1 MKSTRADL
9 LSLIAQEEGRLAK
22 LNSER
27 KESCER
33 LKALRRELEATI
45 RLQVPGS
52 HVSAVNRP
60 SGPISA
66 VEKVALFRSLFRGRD
81 DVFPTRFLSK
91 KSGQS
96 GYAPACA
103 NKFVKGVCELPKI
116 RCGECPNQAFLS
128 VNDQVVLGHLR
139 GRHVMGVYPL
149 LRDATCWFLAVDFDK
164 ASWKE
169 DVASFIETCR
179 IMGVPCSLE
188 RSRSGNGAHAWFFF
202 ASPIPSALARKMGSH
217 LLTETMARRHQLSMD
232 SYDRL
237 FPNQD
242 TMPHGGFGN
251 LIALPL
257 QYEARRRG
265 NTVFL
270 DAGFEP
276 YLDQWAYLAAVPRLE
291 PEGVEAIAREA
302 ERRDAVVG
310 VRIAEPMDD
319 EGTEPR
325 RQLPMGNSGRSSIPG
340 PLPSEVNAVL
350 AQRLFIDKDAVP
362 SPLLNEI
369 KRLAAFQNPEF
380 YRRQSMRL
388 SIAKTPRVISCAQEL
403 PRHIALPRGCRSAVE
418 GLLKRYDIK
427 LSLDDQ
433 RHEGQPLCFQFRGEL
448 TPLQERAA
456 KALLPH
462 DIGVFVGPP
471 GIGKTVLGAH
481 LIAQRGR
488 STLILVHR
496 RPLLD
501 QWVAQIS
508 AFLGVDEKEVG
519 QIGGGKRNANSILDV
534 AMIQSL
540 VRGEHVDDIV
550 ATYGH
555 VIVDECHHVPAVS
568 FERVLSEVKARYVL
582 GLTATP
588 NRRDGHHP
596 ILEMQLGPA
605 RFCVEA
611 KSPAARQLFKYE
623 LVVRETSFWLK
634 AVPNEVGIQ
643 DIYGAL
649 AADEQRNRLVLD
661 DVIRAVELG
670 ASPVLLTERRDH
682 LDYFAAKLRGF
693 VRNLIVLRGGGT
705 PKQRQKLV
713 TQLAEIPE
721 DEERL
726 ILATGRY
733 IGEGFD
739 DIRLDTLFLAMPISW
754 KGTLAQYAGRLHRIR
769 PGKTTVR
776 IFDYVD
782 GSVPVLRRMFE
793 KRLRAY
799 RALGYVRGEPPSN
812 YSDPVDEPHVE
823 YDEKAPCHF
832 DDLGGE
838 GP

>member
-1 MKSTRADL
+1 MKSTREDL
-9 LSLIAQEEGRLAK
+9 LSLIAQEESRLAK

-52 HVSAVNRP
+52 HVSVVNRP

-81 DVFPTRFLSK
+81 DVFPIRFLSK

-103 NKFVKGVCELPKI
+103 NKFAKGVCELPKI

-179 IMGVPCSLE
+179 IMGIPCALE

-202 ASPIPSALARKMGSH
+202 ASPIPSAVARKMGSH

-319 EGTEPR
+319 EGTKPR
-325 RQLPMGNSGRSSIPG
+325 RHLPMGNSGRSSTPG

-350 AQRLFIDKDAVP
+350 AQRLFIDKDAIP

-388 SIAKTPRVISCAQEL
+388 SIAKTPRVISCAEEL
-403 PRHIALPRGCRSAVE
+403 LHHIALPRGCRNAVE
-418 GLLKRYDIK
+418 DLLKRYGIK
-427 LSLDDQ
+427 LSLEDQ
-433 RHEGQPLCFQFRGEL
+433 RHEGQPLRIRFRGEL
-448 TPLQERAA
+448 TPFQERAA

-488 STLILVHR
+488 GTLILVHR

-519 QIGGGKRNANSILDV
+519 QIGGGKRNANGILDV

-540 VRGEHVDDIV
+540 VRGGHVDDIV

-596 ILEMQLGPA
+596 ILEMQLGPT

-611 KSPAARQLFKYE
+611 KNPAARQLFKYE
-623 LVVRETSFWLK
+623 LVVRETSFRLK
-634 AVPNEVGIQ
+634 AVANEIGIQ

-682 LDYFAAKLRGF
+682 LDYFAAKLRGV

-705 PKQRQKLV
+705 PKQRQKLG

-739 DIRLDTLFLAMPISW
+739 DIRLDTLFLAMPIAW

-799 RALGYVRGEPPSN
+799 RALGYVRGERPSN

-832 DDLGGE
+832 DDLGGD